1 MRQSIKRIAALFVVF
16 ATVFSVFAA
25 PKKSSIKEDDNK
37 IIVVG
42 RVNVVYDEN
51 REFIRQTRGIS
62 EKDAEGKADTY
73 VVPYCVDSADNF
85 GNNQSKYTKDNQT
98 EYPIGD
104 FFIVQF
110 KKLKNSNKLVYTNY
124 MNMYFYGNTNAKIY
138 LPFDFYVDVPD
149 DVNAIYLG
157 TFTYYVTG
165 DNFTIH
171 DWVITDEYD
180 LAEEELNRLVGD
192 HVDLYRAQL
201 KERESDNMF
210 KTKDEK

>member
-25 PKKSSIKEDDNK
+25 PKKSTIKEDDNK

-42 RVNVVYDEN
+42 RVKVVFDEN
-51 REFIRQTRGIS
+51 REFIKQTRGIS
-62 EKDAEGKADTY
+62 DKDAEGKEDTY
-73 VVPYCVDSADNF
+73 IVPYCVDTADKL
-85 GNNQSKYTKDNQT
+85 GANQSKFLKDNQT

-124 MNMYFYGNTNAKIY
+124 MSMYFYGSYKAKIY
-138 LPFDFYVDVPD
+138 LPFDFYVEVPD
-149 DVNAIYLG
+149 DVNAVYLG

-171 DWVITDEYD
+171 DWVVSDEYD
-180 LAEEELNRLVGD
+180 LAEEELNRLVGE

-201 KERESDNMF
+201 KERETESLF